1 MNILKNEPLA
11 KYTSFDVGGPAEQLV
26 ILDSARDI
34 LNVKGPIDWVLGY
47 GTNSVISDE
56 GLPGVVV
63 MLRDG
68 PEPTIKGNTLIADA
82 STQWDVVVQYAIK
95 NGLWGIEL
103 TSGIPGNVGAAL
115 SGNIGAYGQTI
126 ADTFAWAVVFDKDT
140 KETKKL
146 NKGDVELSYRY
157 SSLQDQKNLII
168 LEVAL
173 ELSDSNTKELDY
185 ASAIS
190 VAKEMNL
197 TPNTLENR
205 RTIILET
212 RKRAG
217 SMYDELDPHRE
228 KTAGSFFKASV
239 VDEAVSRRLAEFDE
253 SGKSV
258 DELLEQNKL
267 QGGNSF
273 RASAA
278 LVLLAA
284 GFSRGQAWGPVR
296 LHRKHVLKIENT
308 GGASA
313 QNIYDVAQE
322 VFLTVKDKLGI
333 TLEPEAQFIGKF

>member
-1 MNILKNEPLA
+1 
-11 KYTSFDVGGPAEQLV
+11 
-26 ILDSARDI
+26 
-34 LNVKGPIDWVLGY
+34 
-47 GTNSVISDE
+47 
-56 GLPGVVV
+56 
-63 MLRDG
+63 
-68 PEPTIKGNTLIADA
+68 
-82 STQWDVVVQYAIK
+82 
-95 NGLWGIEL
+95 
-103 TSGIPGNVGAAL
+103 
-115 SGNIGAYGQTI
+115 
-126 ADTFAWAVVFDKDT
+126 
-140 KETKKL
+140 
-146 NKGDVELSYRY
+146 
-157 SSLQDQKNLII
+157 
-168 LEVAL
+168 
-173 ELSDSNTKELDY
+173 
-185 ASAIS
+185 